1 MRLIYSTNRA
11 RGAVWRGLAVKKS
24 LATTFFE
31 RAELLS
37 DREAVRY
44 KENKSPYKS
53 MTWTALARLVK
64 EMAAGLVDRGVEAGD
79 RVAILSQTS
88 HLWAAAD
95 LATISSAIFLKL
107 LFFLDRLD
115 RNLFPI

>member
-1 MRLIYSTNRA
+1 M
-11 RGAVWRGLAVKKS
+11 RGLAVNKS

-37 DREAVRY
+37 DREAVRF

-64 EMAAGLVDRGVEAGD
+64 EMAAGLTARE
-79 RVAILSQTS
+79 
-88 HLWAAAD
+88 
-95 LATISSAIFLKL
+95 
-107 LFFLDRLD
+107 
-115 RNLFPI
+115 